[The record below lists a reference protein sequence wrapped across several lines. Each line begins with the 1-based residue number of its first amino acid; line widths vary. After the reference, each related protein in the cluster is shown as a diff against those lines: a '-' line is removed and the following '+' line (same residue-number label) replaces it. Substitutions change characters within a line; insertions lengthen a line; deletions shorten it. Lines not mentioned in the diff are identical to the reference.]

1 MADLDAA
8 VATQLRNIEQSTGR
22 TVAEWSAVVTN
33 AGPQKHGEI
42 VAYLKAT
49 HGLTHGNANL
59 LAHRVRELAA
69 GGAVTS
75 DDLLEAQYAGAKATL
90 RPTYEAVVAAAGA
103 LGPDVDIVIQKTG
116 VALRR
121 RKQFGLVQAP
131 SAKRIDLGLN
141 LPSTEPGDRLIVSS
155 GMCSHRVVL
164 ADPAELDADVLGWLR
179 RAYDL
184 AG

>member
-1 MADLDAA
+1 MADLEAA
-8 VATQLRNIEQSTGR
+8 VATQLRNIEQRTGR
-22 TVAEWSAVVTN
+22 TVAEWSVVVAA

-42 VAYLKAT
+42 VAHLKAT

-69 GGAVTS
+69 GGAAAADV
-75 DDLLEAQYAGAKATL
+75 LLEGQYAGAKAPL
-90 RPTYEAVVAAAGA
+90 RPIYEAVVVAADA

-131 SAKRIDLGLN
+131 SAKRVDLGLN
-141 LPSTEPGDRLIVSS
+141 LPGTEPDGRLVASS

-164 ADPAELDADVLGWLR
+164 ADPAELDAEVLGWLR
-179 RAYDL
+179 VAYDL